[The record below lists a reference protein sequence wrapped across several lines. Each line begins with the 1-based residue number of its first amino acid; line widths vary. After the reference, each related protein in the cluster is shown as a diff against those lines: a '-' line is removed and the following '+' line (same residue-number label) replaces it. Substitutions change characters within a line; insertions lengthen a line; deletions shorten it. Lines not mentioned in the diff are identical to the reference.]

1 MLGVPVPV
9 RLLRSFGKSAMR
21 YYSALICSEGKGDLR
36 ATFPDL
42 AGCVASA
49 GNWNTLLR
57 ARTDSIRLWVKENP
71 EIEPSTIDELRRRS
85 DIKAELAK
93 GAIMLLIRGE

>member
-1 MLGVPVPV
+1 MSV

-21 YYSALICSEGKGDLR
+21 YYPALVYSDGEGALK

-49 GNWNTLLR
+49 DNWNSLSR
-57 ARTDSIRLWVKENP
+57 AGTESIRLWFKENP
-71 EIEPSTIDELRRRS
+71 EIEPSTMDELRRRS

-93 GAIMLLIRGE
+93 GAIMLLTRGE